1 VCAPATYNPGMN
13 RERLTFVIAAY
24 NEALALPLLHPR
36 LCAVLDGMPDID
48 GHILYVD
55 DGSHDGT
62 WQVIAGLA
70 QGDARVSALKLS
82 RNFGKEAAL
91 TAGLDL
97 VREGAAMILDA
108 DGQDP
113 PELVPQFVARWRE
126 GHDNIY
132 GTRMARDGEA
142 WIKRATAA
150 AFYRVI
156 GRLSRTPIPA
166 DTGDFRLLSPRAL
179 SALREMRERHRFMK
193 GLFSWVGFKRIAVP
207 YHRHARV
214 AGSSKFSLWRLWN
227 FALEGITGF
236 STVPLR
242 AATYMGLATAAVAF
256 VFGVWVIAK
265 AALYGD
271 RVAGWPTMMA
281 VILFLGG
288 VQLIA
293 LGLIGEYLGRLY
305 EESKQRPLYLVDAW
319 LASSVADSAL
329 QPTLGGQADDHGTAT
344 DGGKGHWRGAGDG
357 RAAAG
362 RDPVGARL
370 RAQDRAA

>member
-1 VCAPATYNPGMN
+1 MN
-13 RERLTFVIAAY
+13 SPRLTVVVAAH
-24 NEALALPLLHPR
+24 NEALALPMLHPR
-36 LCAVLDGMPDID
+36 LRAVLDTLEGID
-48 GHILYVD
+48 GRVVYVD
-55 DGSHDGT
+55 DGSTDTT
-62 WQVIAGLA
+62 WAVMQGLA
-70 QGDARVSALKLS
+70 EADPCVGVLRLS

-91 TAGLDL
+91 TAGLD
-97 VREGAAMILDA
+97 VVDEGAVMILDA

-113 PELVPQFVARWRE
+113 PELIPEFVALWQQ
-126 GHDNIY
+126 GYDNVY
-132 GTRMARDGEA
+132 GTRLVRDGES
-142 WIKRATAA
+142 WLKRSTAKT
-150 AFYRVI
+150 FYRVI
-156 GRLSRTPIPA
+156 GRLSKTPIPA

-179 SALREMRERHRFMK
+179 QALGQLRERHRFMK
-193 GLFSWVGFKRIAVP
+193 GLFSWVGFRRVAVP
-207 YHRHARV
+207 YHRHARL

-242 AATYMGLATAAVAF
+242 AATYMGLATAGVAF
-256 VFGVWVIAK
+256 VFAIWVIAK

-319 LASSVADSAL
+319 LAPSVADSDL
-329 QPTLGGQADDHGTAT
+329 QPTLGGQADDVGTAT
-344 DGGKGHWRGAGDG
+344 VG
-357 RAAAG
+357 RQV
-362 RDPVGARL
+362 P
-370 RAQDRAA
+370 

>member
-1 VCAPATYNPGMN
+1 MN
-13 RERLTFVIAAY
+13 RDRLTFVIAAH
-24 NEALALPLLHPR
+24 NEALALPQLHPR
-36 LCAVLDGMPDID
+36 LCAVLDGLADID
-48 GHILYVD
+48 GHVLYVD
-55 DGSHDGT
+55 DGSSDDT
-62 WQVIAGLA
+62 WAVISGLA
-70 QGDARVSALKLS
+70 AVDARVSALRLS

-91 TAGLDL
+91 TAGLDQ

-126 GHDNIY
+126 GFDNVY
-132 GTRMARDGEA
+132 GTRLVRDGES
-142 WIKRATAA
+142 WSKRTTAA
-150 AFYRVI
+150 LFYRVI
-156 GRLSRTPIPA
+156 GRLSPTPIPA

-179 SALREMRERHRFMK
+179 GALRELRERHRFMK
-193 GLFSWVGFKRIAVP
+193 GLFSWVGFRRVAVP
-207 YHRHARV
+207 YHRHARL
-214 AGSSKFSLWRLWN
+214 AGTSKFSLWRLWN

-242 AATYMGLATAAVAF
+242 AATYLGLATAAVAF
-256 VFGVWVIAK
+256 VFGLWVIVK

-319 LASSVADSAL
+319 LAPGVAESAL
-329 QPTLGGQADDHGTAT
+329 QPTLGGQADDVGTAT
-344 DGGKGHWRGAGDG
+344 VG
-357 RAAAG
+357 RQV
-362 RDPVGARL
+362 P
-370 RAQDRAA
+370 

>member
-1 VCAPATYNPGMN
+1 MIVMRPAACVPATYNPGMT

-36 LCAVLDGMPDID
+36 LCAVLDGMPDIE

-62 WQVIAGLA
+62 WEVIAGLA
-70 QGDARVSALKLS
+70 QADARVSALKLS

-97 VREGAAMILDA
+97 VHEGAAMILDA

-126 GHDNIY
+126 GHDNVY

-150 AFYRVI
+150 MFYRVM

-179 SALREMRERHRFMK
+179 SALRGMRERHRFMK

-214 AGSSKFSLWRLWN
+214 GRHQQ
-227 FALEGITGF
+227 IQP
-236 STVPLR
+236 V
-242 AATYMGLATAAVAF
+242 AAVEF
-256 VFGVWVIAK
+256 
-265 AALYGD
+265 
-271 RVAGWPTMMA
+271 RAGGHHW
-281 VILFLGG
+281 IL
-288 VQLIA
+288 
-293 LGLIGEYLGRLY
+293 
-305 EESKQRPLYLVDAW
+305 
-319 LASSVADSAL
+319 
-329 QPTLGGQADDHGTAT
+329 H
-344 DGGKGHWRGAGDG
+344 

-362 RDPVGARL
+362 GHLPGAGNGSGRLPVRPVGDRQSGVVWRPGGGLADDDGGDPVPGWGA
-370 RAQDRAA
+370 ADRAGPDRRVPGAAVRRVQAAAAVPG